1 MSETEPRSRLRRW
14 GIPVLIAVAAV
25 VLLYYPIGMAIVHRI
40 DDDTSYQLPVN
51 AVPPGGSRAVAM
63 AAALI
68 SREVNENRW
77 VANDP
82 FFLPGSML
90 DNMPH
95 FQLGII
101 AALGRFSFELTDQLG
116 RTRGSS
122 QTDSDLQEASGLL
135 QYSGTKWVFD
145 FSTSLMPTAAA
156 EQQYRKALASLLNY
170 NRRLSDGKAVFEKRT
185 DNLMAVLDRISLD
198 LGSASA
204 ALDQQVRQHSGLWD
218 GQADDLFY
226 TVKGKAYAYY
236 LLLRELRVDFD
247 SLPREAEI
255 GPAFAQML
263 ESLAEAGALHPLVVI
278 NAKPDAL
285 ILPSHLTG
293 LGFYILRARTQMR
306 EINGIL
312 QR

>member
-1 MSETEPRSRLRRW
+1 MSETEPSRLRRW
-14 GIPVLIAVAAV
+14 GIPVLVVIAAI
-25 VLLYYPIGMAIVHRI
+25 VLLYYPVGMLIVHRI
-40 DDDTSYQLPVN
+40 GDDTSYQLPTN

-68 SREVNENRW
+68 NREVNENHW

-95 FQLGII
+95 FQLGVI

-122 QTDSDLQEASGLL
+122 QTDPDLQEASGLL

-145 FSTSLMPTAAA
+145 FSTSMMPTAAA
-156 EQQYRKALASLLNY
+156 EQQYRKALASLLTY
-170 NRRLSDGKAVFEKRT
+170 NRRLSEGRAVFEKRS
-185 DNLMAVLDRISLD
+185 DNLMAVLDRIALD

-204 ALDQQVRQHSGLWD
+204 ALDQRIRDHSGFWD
-218 GQADDLFY
+218 TEADDLFY
-226 TVKGKAYAYY
+226 TIKGKAYGYF
-236 LLLRELRVDFD
+236 LLLRELRADFD

-263 ESLAEAGALHPLVVI
+263 QSLQEAASLHPLIVI
-278 NAKPDAL
+278 NAAPDSTL
-285 ILPSHLTG
+285 LPSHLSG
-293 LGFYILRARTQMR
+293 LGFFILRAHTQMR

>member
-1 MSETEPRSRLRRW
+1 MSETEPSRLRRW
-14 GIPVLIAVAAV
+14 GIPVLVVIAAI
-25 VLLYYPIGMAIVHRI
+25 VLLYYPVGMLITHRI
-40 DDDTSYQLPVN
+40 GDDTSYQLPAN

-68 SREVNENRW
+68 NREVNENHW

-95 FQLGII
+95 FQLGVI

-122 QTDSDLQEASGLL
+122 QTDPDLQEASGLL

-145 FSTSLMPTAAA
+145 FSTSMMPTAAA
-156 EQQYRKALASLLNY
+156 EQQYRKALASLLTY
-170 NRRLSDGKAVFEKRT
+170 NRRLSEGKAVFEKRS
-185 DNLMAVLDRISLD
+185 DNLMAVLDRIALD

-204 ALDQQVRQHSGLWD
+204 ALDQRIRDHSGFWD
-218 GQADDLFY
+218 TEADDLFY
-226 TVKGKAYAYY
+226 TIKGKAYGYF
-236 LLLRELRVDFD
+236 LLLRELRADFD

-263 ESLAEAGALHPLVVI
+263 QSLQEAASLHPLVVI
-278 NAKPDAL
+278 NAAPDSTL
-285 ILPSHLTG
+285 LPSHLSG
-293 LGFYILRARTQMR
+293 MGFFILRAHTQMR

>member
-1 MSETEPRSRLRRW
+1 MSETEPSRLRRW
-14 GIPVLIAVAAV
+14 GIPVLVVIAAI
-25 VLLYYPIGMAIVHRI
+25 VLLYYPVGMLIIHRI
-40 DDDTSYQLPVN
+40 GDDTSYQLPTN

-68 SREVNENRW
+68 NREVNENHW

-95 FQLGII
+95 FQLGVI

-122 QTDSDLQEASGLL
+122 QTDPDLQEASGLL

-145 FSTSLMPTAAA
+145 FSTSMMPTAAA
-156 EQQYRKALASLLNY
+156 EQQYRKALASLLTY
-170 NRRLSDGKAVFEKRT
+170 NRRLSEGKAVFEKRS
-185 DNLMAVLDRISLD
+185 DNLMAVLDRIALD

-204 ALDQQVRQHSGLWD
+204 ALDQRIRDHSGFWD
-218 GQADDLFY
+218 TEADDLFY
-226 TVKGKAYAYY
+226 TIKGKAYGYF
-236 LLLRELRVDFD
+236 LLLRELRADFD

-263 ESLAEAGALHPLVVI
+263 QSLQEAASLHPLIVI
-278 NAKPDAL
+278 NAAPDSTL
-285 ILPSHLTG
+285 LPSHLSG
-293 LGFYILRARTQMR
+293 LGFFILRAHTQMR

>member
-1 MSETEPRSRLRRW
+1 MSETEPSRLRRW
-14 GIPVLIAVAAV
+14 GIPVLVVIAAI
-25 VLLYYPIGMAIVHRI
+25 VLLYYPVGMLIVHRI
-40 DDDTSYQLPVN
+40 GDDTSYQLPSN

-68 SREVNENRW
+68 NREVNENHW

-95 FQLGII
+95 FQLGVI

-122 QTDSDLQEASGLL
+122 QTDPDLQEASGLL

-145 FSTSLMPTAAA
+145 FSTSMMPTAAA
-156 EQQYRKALASLLNY
+156 EQQYRKALASLLTY
-170 NRRLSDGKAVFEKRT
+170 NRRLSEGRAVFEKRS
-185 DNLMAVLDRISLD
+185 DNLMAVLDRIALD

-204 ALDQQVRQHSGLWD
+204 ALDQRIRDHSGFWD
-218 GQADDLFY
+218 TEADDLFY
-226 TVKGKAYAYY
+226 TIKGKAYGYF
-236 LLLRELRVDFD
+236 LLLRELRADFD

-263 ESLAEAGALHPLVVI
+263 QSLQEAASLHPLIVI
-278 NAKPDAL
+278 NAAPDSTL
-285 ILPSHLTG
+285 LPSHLSG
-293 LGFYILRARTQMR
+293 LGFFILRAHTQMR

>member
-1 MSETEPRSRLRRW
+1 MSETEPSRLRRW
-14 GIPVLIAVAAV
+14 GIPVLVVIAAI
-25 VLLYYPIGMAIVHRI
+25 VLLYYPVGMLIIHRI
-40 DDDTSYQLPVN
+40 GDDTSYQLPAN

-68 SREVNENRW
+68 NREVNENHW

-95 FQLGII
+95 FQLGVI

-122 QTDSDLQEASGLL
+122 QTDPDLQEASGLL

-145 FSTSLMPTAAA
+145 FSTSMMPTAAA
-156 EQQYRKALASLLNY
+156 EQQYRKALASLLTY
-170 NRRLSDGKAVFEKRT
+170 NRRLSEGKAVFEKRS
-185 DNLMAVLDRISLD
+185 DNLMAVLDRIALD

-204 ALDQQVRQHSGLWD
+204 ALDQRIRDHSGVWD
-218 GQADDLFY
+218 TEADDLFY
-226 TVKGKAYAYY
+226 TIKGKAYGYF
-236 LLLRELRVDFD
+236 LLLRELRADFD

-263 ESLAEAGALHPLVVI
+263 QSLQEAASLHPLIVI
-278 NAKPDAL
+278 NAAPDSTL
-285 ILPSHLTG
+285 LPSHLSG
-293 LGFYILRARTQMR
+293 LGFFILRAHTQMR